1 MTKRRAAVYGVYSTP
16 GEYKIRVVAYS
27 KATGRPYRKWR
38 VIQGSLLC
46 DGVFGLADEPLGR
59 LTLTHIGTGMA
70 AGHYPSRQKAYA
82 AAQRL
87 LGLDL
92 PWSATSIKEWK
103 AKKSSAPSD
112 EAIKIIE
119 RYGHR

>member
-1 MTKRRAAVYGVYSTP
+1 VQSVNPTP
-16 GEYKIRVVAYS
+16 GEYRIRVLTYS
-27 KATGRPYRKWR
+27 KATGRPYRKWHM
-38 VIQGSLLC
+38 IQGTMIC
-46 DGVFGLADEPLGR
+46 GGVFGLADEPLEG
-59 LTLTHIGTGMA
+59 LTLTHIGTGMS

-103 AKKSSAPSD
+103 AKQSSAPSD
-112 EAIKIIE
+112 EAIKIIDC
-119 RYGHR
+119 YGHR